1 MSIFAGIFVRRS
13 NQEIPLR
20 LMKELRAS
28 VSRHPDDP
36 GALQEFTDS
45 RVFIVK
51 VDVGALE
58 AQGESFSPELTAFVA
73 GDPILHIHADALPL
87 PRSES
92 IQTIAYD
99 LVTGQH
105 HSLRSCRGTFCA
117 VVYESPTHRLH
128 LITDKLGIRPIYCWV
143 SADYIVF
150 ATALRILE
158 AVSFCKKSIN
168 LLGTAETAC
177 YGYPLSDRTPYQN
190 IFSLL
195 AGEVVSVDAH
205 ELRRQ
210 NYWRW
215 DELPAPAASDIPPS
229 ERIYRH
235 FQDAVKVRLGG
246 QKTAA
251 AFLSGGLD
259 SRAIVAALK
268 DAGAKVFTA
277 NFGPPGSQDQV
288 LGQLAADRLGTHHSY
303 LQQRALVDGDPYSK
317 ATVRDWLNSA
327 EYLAHAPQRPCV
339 VWSGDGGSVG
349 LGHVY
354 LNADIIAATRAGD
367 LQGAVDKFMSYNR
380 WGLPVKLLKRHLATA
395 LADMLNQGILS
406 ELKSVHPADSG
417 RTFHLFLML
426 NDQRRHMFNH
436 FENLDLTRIE
446 FEMPFFD
453 GEFMAEVLREPID
466 PFLRHVFYL
475 EWLKCFPPGVLETPW
490 QAYPNHVPCPLQQP
504 ERLSYQWDSE
514 PTIEESRE
522 KSDAALAGARKLLC
536 ESGFSREFLRY
547 GQMRLFMLLMHCGKA
562 EHAYLLHVP
571 SVIYRYWS
579 RSLSTADSMQE
590 AV

>member
-1 MSIFAGIFVRRS
+1 M
-13 NQEIPLR
+13 E
-20 LMKELRAS
+20 ELRVS
-28 VSRHPDDP
+28 VSRHPDDIGTLQELTEDGFFVVKADI
-36 GALQEFTDS
+36 GALGIPGNF
-45 RVFIVK
+45 
-51 VDVGALE
+51 
-58 AQGESFSPELTAFVA
+58 FSSDLTAFVA
-73 GDPILHIHADALPL
+73 GDPILQTLPDAMPL

-92 IQTIAYD
+92 IQTIACD

-117 VVYESPTHRLH
+117 VVYESSAHRVH

-143 SADYIVF
+143 SPDYIVF

-195 AGEVVSVDAH
+195 AGEVVSVDADG
-205 ELRRQ
+205 LRRQ

-215 DELPAPAASDIPPS
+215 DELPAPAPSDILPS

-235 FQDAVKVRLGG
+235 FQDAVKVRLGE

-268 DAGAKVFTA
+268 GAGAKVFTA

-288 LGQLAADRLGTHHSY
+288 LGQLAADRLGSHHSY
-303 LQQRALVDGDPYSK
+303 LQQRALVEGDPYSK

-327 EYLAHAPQRPCV
+327 EYLAHAPQHPCV

-354 LNADIIAATRAGD
+354 LNPDIIAATRAGD

-380 WGLPVKLLKRHLATA
+380 WGLPVKLLKRHIATA
-395 LADMLNQGILS
+395 LADMVNQGILS
-406 ELKSVHPADSG
+406 ELKSVQPADPG
-417 RTFHLFLML
+417 RIFHLFLML

-453 GEFMAEVLREPID
+453 GEFMTEVLREAID

-504 ERLSYQWDSE
+504 AKLSYQWDSE
-514 PTIEESRE
+514 STLGESKD
-522 KSDAALAGARKLLC
+522 KSDAALSGARKLLC

-547 GQMRLFMLLMHCGKA
+547 GHMRLFMLLMHFGKA

-579 RSLSTADSMQE
+579 RSLAATDSMQE